1 VSAPFG
7 DGERGENRGKTHG
20 KERLWPVRMPRRID
34 PWEPIGVD
42 RHDVSAFRQGSEEGR
57 RRVPSRSGRR
67 TNMNQPSLLLLGRV
81 EEVHE
86 QWGANRSSAIR
97 RITRNVQGRSYVVR
111 S

>member
-1 VSAPFG
+1 
-7 DGERGENRGKTHG
+7 
-20 KERLWPVRMPRRID
+20 
-34 PWEPIGVD
+34 
-42 RHDVSAFRQGSEEGR
+42 
-57 RRVPSRSGRR
+57 
-67 TNMNQPSLLLLGRV
+67 MNQPSLLLLGRV